1 MHYYRLMKKLL
12 YIAIFLIGFSVLD
25 AQEKRSLNI
34 YAGHQQMSAE
44 TSSKF
49 TSGTYLG
56 LSRNIGFLLINTP
69 LNFGFQF
76 SERGGENSIDL
87 NEYLVDG
94 NSSIEDNTLDVIM
107 RHSYFDFFVNA
118 NFSLGNTS
126 IYFGPMVGFNIA
138 SDSGLQDV
146 VLPAIYDL
154 DSSEFDAKQFDWG
167 MNYGITFHVNRFVGI
182 SLESYQGMS
191 EEKSNRFRNYGL
203 KLSVGI

>member
-1 MHYYRLMKKLL
+1 M
-12 YIAIFLIGFSVLD
+12 GFSSIN

-34 YAGHQQMSAE
+34 FAGHQQMAVG
-44 TSSKF
+44 SSSDF
-49 TSGTYLG
+49 SSGTYFG
-56 LSRNIGFLLINTP
+56 VSKNIGFLFLNSP

-94 NSSIEDNTLDVIM
+94 NSSIDDNTLNVIM

-126 IYFGPMVGFNIA
+126 IYFGPMVGFNVA

-154 DSSEFDAKQFDWG
+154 DLSEFDAKQLDWG
-167 MNYGITFHVNRFVGI
+167 MNYGITFHLNRFMGI

>member
-1 MHYYRLMKKLL
+1 MIKRFLIMC
-12 YIAIFLIGFSVLD
+12 LIGFTLVN
-25 AQEKRSLNI
+25 AQEKRSLNVF
-34 YAGHQQMSAE
+34 AGHQQLSIG
-44 TSSKF
+44 SSSDF
-49 TSGTYLG
+49 SSGTYFG
-56 LSRNIGFLLINTP
+56 VSKNIGFLFMNSP

-94 NSSIEDNTLDVIM
+94 NSSIDDNTLDVIM

-126 IYFGPMVGFNIA
+126 IYFGPMVGFNIT

-191 EEKSNRFRNYGL
+191 EEKSNRFKNYGL

>member
-1 MHYYRLMKKLL
+1 MIKRFLIMC
-12 YIAIFLIGFSVLD
+12 LIGFTLVN
-25 AQEKRSLNI
+25 AQEKRSLNVF
-34 YAGHQQMSAE
+34 AGHQQLSVG
-44 TSSKF
+44 SSSDF
-49 TSGTYLG
+49 SSGTYFG
-56 LSRNIGFLLINTP
+56 VSKNIGFLFMNSP

-94 NSSIEDNTLDVIM
+94 NSSIDDNTLDVIM

-126 IYFGPMVGFNIA
+126 IYFGPMVGFNIT

-191 EEKSNRFRNYGL
+191 EEKNNRFKNYGL

>member
-1 MHYYRLMKKLL
+1 MNTFFKKTILVL
-12 YIAIFLIGFSVLD
+12 VFFYSSIA

-49 TSGTYLG
+49 TSGTYFG
-56 LSRNIGFLLINTP
+56 LSRNIGFLFLNTP

-87 NEYLVDG
+87 NEYLIDG
-94 NSSIEDNTLDVIM
+94 NSSIDDNTLDVLM
-107 RHSYFDFFVNA
+107 RHSYFDFFLNA

-126 IYFGPMVGFNIA
+126 IYFGPMVGFNIT

-154 DSSEFDAKQFDWG
+154 DSSEFDARQFDWG

-191 EEKSNRFRNYGL
+191 EEKSNRFKNYGL

>member
-1 MHYYRLMKKLL
+1 MITFSKKT
-12 YIAIFLIGFSVLD
+12 ILILILFCSSIV
-25 AQEKRSLNI
+25 AQEKRSLTI

-44 TSSKF
+44 TSSKY
-49 TSGTYLG
+49 TSGTYFG
-56 LSRNIGFLLINTP
+56 LSRNIGLLFINTP

-94 NSSIEDNTLDVIM
+94 NSPIDNNNLDVIM

-126 IYFGPMVGFNIA
+126 FYFGPMVGFNIA

-167 MNYGITFHVNRFVGI
+167 MNYGITFHLNRFMGI

-191 EEKSNRFRNYGL
+191 EEKSNRFTNYGL

>member
-1 MHYYRLMKKLL
+1 MNSFFKKTIIVLVL
-12 YIAIFLIGFSVLD
+12 FYSSIA

-34 YAGHQQMSAE
+34 FAGHQKMSAE

-56 LSRNIGFLLINTP
+56 LSRNIGFLFINTP

-94 NSSIEDNTLDVIM
+94 NSSIDDNTLDVIM
-107 RHSYFDFFVNA
+107 RHSYFDFFLNA
-118 NFSLGNTS
+118 NFSVGNTS
-126 IYFGPMVGFNIA
+126 IYFGPMVGFNIT

-154 DSSEFDAKQFDWG
+154 DLSKFDAKQFDWG
-167 MNYGITFHVNRFVGI
+167 MNYGITFHLNRFVGI

-191 EEKSNRFRNYGL
+191 EEKSNRFKNYGL

>member
-1 MHYYRLMKKLL
+1 
-12 YIAIFLIGFSVLD
+12 
-25 AQEKRSLNI
+25 
-34 YAGHQQMSAE
+34 MSAE

-49 TSGTYLG
+49 TSGTYFG
-56 LSRNIGFLLINTP
+56 LSRNIGFLFINTP

-76 SERGGENSIDL
+76 SERGGENSINL

-94 NSSIEDNTLDVIM
+94 NSSIDDNTLDVLM

-118 NFSLGNTS
+118 NISVGNTS
-126 IYFGPMVGFNIA
+126 IYFGPMVGFNIT

-154 DSSEFDAKQFDWG
+154 DSSDFDAKQFDWG
-167 MNYGITFHVNRFVGI
+167 MNYGITFHLNRFMGI

-191 EEKSNRFRNYGL
+191 KEKNNQFTNYGL

>member
-1 MHYYRLMKKLL
+1 MIKRFLIM
-12 YIAIFLIGFSVLD
+12 FLIGFTLVN
-25 AQEKRSLNI
+25 AQEKRSLNVF
-34 YAGHQQMSAE
+34 AGHQQLSVG
-44 TSSKF
+44 SSSDF
-49 TSGTYLG
+49 SSGTYFG
-56 LSRNIGFLLINTP
+56 VSKNIGFLFMNSP

-94 NSSIEDNTLDVIM
+94 NSSIDDNTLDVIM

-126 IYFGPMVGFNIA
+126 IYFGPMVGFNIT

-191 EEKSNRFRNYGL
+191 EEKNNRFKNYGL

>member
-1 MHYYRLMKKLL
+1 MIKRFLIMC
-12 YIAIFLIGFSVLD
+12 LIGFTLVN
-25 AQEKRSLNI
+25 AQEKRSLNVF
-34 YAGHQQMSAE
+34 AGHQQLSIG
-44 TSSKF
+44 SSSDF
-49 TSGTYLG
+49 SSGTYFG
-56 LSRNIGFLLINTP
+56 VSKNIGFLFMNSP

-94 NSSIEDNTLDVIM
+94 NSSIDDNTLDVIM

-126 IYFGPMVGFNIA
+126 IYFGPMVGFNIT

-191 EEKSNRFRNYGL
+191 EEKNNRFKNYGL

>member
-1 MHYYRLMKKLL
+1 MSIFFKKTILVL
-12 YIAIFLIGFSVLD
+12 VLFSSSIV

-56 LSRNIGFLLINTP
+56 LSRNIGFLFINTP

-76 SERGGENSIDL
+76 SERGGENSINL

-94 NSSIEDNTLDVIM
+94 NSPIDDNTLDVLM

-118 NFSLGNTS
+118 NISVGNTS
-126 IYFGPMVGFNIA
+126 IYFGPMVGFNIT

-154 DSSEFDAKQFDWG
+154 DSSDFDAKQFDWG
-167 MNYGITFHVNRFVGI
+167 MNYGITFHLNRFMGI

-191 EEKSNRFRNYGL
+191 KEKSNRFTNYGL

>member
-1 MHYYRLMKKLL
+1 MIKRFLIML
-12 YIAIFLIGFSVLD
+12 LIGFTLVN
-25 AQEKRSLNI
+25 AQEKRSLNVF
-34 YAGHQQMSAE
+34 AGHQQLSIG
-44 TSSKF
+44 SSSDF
-49 TSGTYLG
+49 SSGTYFG
-56 LSRNIGFLLINTP
+56 VSKNIGFLFMNSP

-94 NSSIEDNTLDVIM
+94 NSSIDDNTLDVIM

-126 IYFGPMVGFNIA
+126 IYFGPMVGFNIT

-191 EEKSNRFRNYGL
+191 EEKNNRFKNYGL

>member
-1 MHYYRLMKKLL
+1 MSIFFKKTILVL
-12 YIAIFLIGFSVLD
+12 VLFSSSIV

-56 LSRNIGFLLINTP
+56 LSRNVGFLFINTP

-76 SERGGENSIDL
+76 SERGGENSINL

-94 NSSIEDNTLDVIM
+94 NSSIDDNTLDVLM

-118 NFSLGNTS
+118 NISVGNTS
-126 IYFGPMVGFNIA
+126 IYFGPMVGFNIT

-154 DSSEFDAKQFDWG
+154 DSSDFDAKQFDWG
-167 MNYGITFHVNRFVGI
+167 MNYGITFHLNRFMGI

-191 EEKSNRFRNYGL
+191 KEKSNRFTNYGL

>member
-1 MHYYRLMKKLL
+1 MIKRFLIMC
-12 YIAIFLIGFSVLD
+12 LIGFTLVN
-25 AQEKRSLNI
+25 AQEKRSLNVF
-34 YAGHQQMSAE
+34 AGHQQLSVG
-44 TSSKF
+44 SSSDF
-49 TSGTYLG
+49 SSGTYFG
-56 LSRNIGFLLINTP
+56 VSKNIGFLFMNSP

-94 NSSIEDNTLDVIM
+94 NSSIDDNTLDVIM
-107 RHSYFDFFVNA
+107 RHSYFDFFLNA

-191 EEKSNRFRNYGL
+191 EEKSNRFKNYGL

>member
-1 MHYYRLMKKLL
+1 MIKRFLIM
-12 YIAIFLIGFSVLD
+12 FLIGFTLVN

-34 YAGHQQMSAE
+34 FAGHQQLSVG
-44 TSSKF
+44 SSSDF
-49 TSGTYLG
+49 SSGTYFG
-56 LSRNIGFLLINTP
+56 VSKNIGFLFINTP

-76 SERGGENSIDL
+76 SERGGENSINL

-94 NSSIEDNTLDVIM
+94 NSSIDDNTLDVLM

-118 NFSLGNTS
+118 NISVGNTS
-126 IYFGPMVGFNIA
+126 IYFGPMVGFNIT

-154 DSSEFDAKQFDWG
+154 DSSDFDAKQFDWG
-167 MNYGITFHVNRFVGI
+167 MNYGITFHLNRFMGI

-191 EEKSNRFRNYGL
+191 KEKSNRFTNYGL

>member
-1 MHYYRLMKKLL
+1 MSIFFKKTILVL
-12 YIAIFLIGFSVLD
+12 VLFSSSIV

-56 LSRNIGFLLINTP
+56 LSRNIGFLFINTP

-76 SERGGENSIDL
+76 SERGGENSINL

-94 NSSIEDNTLDVIM
+94 NSSIDDNTLDVLM

-118 NFSLGNTS
+118 NISVGNTS
-126 IYFGPMVGFNIA
+126 IYFGPMVGFNIT

-154 DSSEFDAKQFDWG
+154 DSSDFDAKQFDWG
-167 MNYGITFHVNRFVGI
+167 MNYGITFHLNRFMGI

-191 EEKSNRFRNYGL
+191 KEKSNRFTNYGL

>member
-1 MHYYRLMKKLL
+1 MSIFFKKTILVL
-12 YIAIFLIGFSVLD
+12 VLFSSSIV

-56 LSRNIGFLLINTP
+56 LSRNIGFLFINTP

-76 SERGGENSIDL
+76 SERGGENSINL

-94 NSSIEDNTLDVIM
+94 NSSIDDNTLDVLM

-118 NFSLGNTS
+118 NISVGNTS
-126 IYFGPMVGFNIA
+126 IYFGPMVGFNIT

-154 DSSEFDAKQFDWG
+154 DSSDFDAKQFDWG
-167 MNYGITFHVNRFVGI
+167 MNYGITFHLNRFMGI

-191 EEKSNRFRNYGL
+191 KEKNNQFTNYGL

>member
-1 MHYYRLMKKLL
+1 MIKR
-12 YIAIFLIGFSVLD
+12 FLIMLIIGFTIVS
-25 AQEKRSLNI
+25 AQEKRSLNVF
-34 YAGHQQMSAE
+34 AGHQQLSVG
-44 TSSKF
+44 SSSDF
-49 TSGTYLG
+49 SSGTYFG
-56 LSRNIGFLLINTP
+56 VSKNIGFLFMNSP

-94 NSSIEDNTLDVIM
+94 NSSIDDNTLNVIM

-126 IYFGPMVGFNIA
+126 IYFGPMVGFNVA

-154 DSSEFDAKQFDWG
+154 DLSEFDAKQLDWG
-167 MNYGITFHVNRFVGI
+167 MNYGITFHLNRFMGI

>member
-1 MHYYRLMKKLL
+1 MIKRFLIMC
-12 YIAIFLIGFSVLD
+12 LIGFTLVN
-25 AQEKRSLNI
+25 AQEKRSLNVF
-34 YAGHQQMSAE
+34 AGHQQLSVG
-44 TSSKF
+44 SSSDF
-49 TSGTYLG
+49 SSGTYFG
-56 LSRNIGFLLINTP
+56 VSKNIGFLFMNSP

-87 NEYLVDG
+87 NEYLVDV

>member
-1 MHYYRLMKKLL
+1 MIKRFLIMC
-12 YIAIFLIGFSVLD
+12 LIGFTLVN
-25 AQEKRSLNI
+25 AQEKRSLNVF
-34 YAGHQQMSAE
+34 AGHQQLSVG
-44 TSSKF
+44 SSSDF
-49 TSGTYLG
+49 SSGTYFG
-56 LSRNIGFLLINTP
+56 VSKNIGFLFMNSP

-94 NSSIEDNTLDVIM
+94 NSSIDDNTLDVIM
-107 RHSYFDFFVNA
+107 RHSYFDFFLNA

-191 EEKSNRFRNYGL
+191 EEKNNRFKNYGL

>member
-1 MHYYRLMKKLL
+1 ML
-12 YIAIFLIGFSVLD
+12 IIGFTIVS
-25 AQEKRSLNI
+25 AQEKRSLNVF
-34 YAGHQQMSAE
+34 AGHQQLSVG
-44 TSSKF
+44 SSSDF
-49 TSGTYLG
+49 SSGTYFG
-56 LSRNIGFLLINTP
+56 VSKNIGFLFMNSP

-94 NSSIEDNTLDVIM
+94 NSSIDDNTLNVIM

-126 IYFGPMVGFNIA
+126 IYFGPMVGFNVA

-154 DSSEFDAKQFDWG
+154 DLSEFDAKQLDWG
-167 MNYGITFHVNRFVGI
+167 MNYGITFHLNRFMGI

>member
-1 MHYYRLMKKLL
+1 MKKSL
-12 YIAIFLIGFSVLD
+12 YILLFIMGFSSIN

-34 YAGHQQMSAE
+34 FAGHQQMAVG
-44 TSSKF
+44 SSSDF
-49 TSGTYLG
+49 SSGTYFG
-56 LSRNIGFLLINTP
+56 VSKNIGFLFLNSP

-94 NSSIEDNTLDVIM
+94 NSSIDDNTLNVIM

-126 IYFGPMVGFNIA
+126 IYFGPMVGFNVA

-154 DSSEFDAKQFDWG
+154 DLSEFDAKQLDWG
-167 MNYGITFHVNRFVGI
+167 MNYGITFHLNRFMGI